1 MIESETFRKSL
12 EWKSD
17 DELHEMCG
25 RATGI
30 STREVDK
37 LVQRFFTE
45 PPGTPIP
52 VCDHYYTRQA
62 DEFLFN
68 RLTKRLGTEH
78 HVKFHK
84 TNTFGRVCIVRDE
97 PTMHEMIKDELRKRT
112 GVKTQDLPEKPFKYK
127 LRYR

>member
-1 MIESETFRKSL
+1 MTDSENIRKSL

-37 LVQRFFTE
+37 LVQTFFTE

-52 VCDHYYTRQA
+52 VCDHYYTWQA

-68 RLTKRLGTEH
+68 RLAKRLEAEH
-78 HVKFHK
+78 HTKFHK
-84 TNTFGRVCIVRDE
+84 TSARGRVCIVRDE
-97 PTMHEMIKDELRKRT
+97 PTMHELVKEELNRRT
-112 GVKTQDLPEKPFKYK
+112 GTDTPKPPTKPFKYK

>member
-1 MIESETFRKSL
+1 MADREIIKKSL

-17 DELHEMCG
+17 EELHEMCE
-25 RATGI
+25 RYTGI

-62 DEFLFN
+62 DEFLFD
-68 RLTKRLGTEH
+68 RLAQRLATEH
-78 HVKFHK
+78 NTKFHK
-84 TNTFGRVCIVRDE
+84 TNTLGRVCIVRDE
-97 PTMHEMIKDELRKRT
+97 PTIHELVKEELIRRT
-112 GVKTQDLPEKPFKYK
+112 GVILEPPTILFKYK
-127 LRYR
+127 LKYR